1 MPQVGNRS
9 LIQLRPRP
17 NTLYVSQGRVVFA
30 TQLDGMLEPE
40 PEHGLL
46 VYKTR
51 MLSRYRYLIDGHAIH
66 VAASTQVQQHSWMGY
81 YITTAPRADRGQT
94 DEANLPLKVVT
105 QQTLELILRR
115 FVGPGVHED
124 VDLTNYT
131 QEPTTF
137 TLQLEI
143 DADFADQNETAE
155 PDTERK
161 LGGELQREWQDR
173 GDGTWELVFGFYAQH
188 DYEEL
193 SIKGTAETHRSLI
206 ICIENADS
214 APAYEKGCISFNIS
228 LPPHGTWHTCIRM
241 TLKVDEVVMTSP
253 AECWSFSAERS
264 DFDRLRA
271 LYLSEATGFH
281 APGTQTLTNVVVG
294 TLEQAKRDLA
304 ALRLYDLDH
313 GERAWVP
320 AAGLPI
326 YVSLYGR
333 DSLTASWQAALTGPE
348 MMAGTLA
355 ELPRWQGT
363 KVNDWRDE
371 QPGKMLHE
379 AQPSPLDMLNYKPF
393 ARYYGSITTSGL
405 YALLVTE
412 LWHWTGDKALV
423 SSFIEP
429 ELEGLRWL
437 EAYCDPDGDG
447 FYEYQTHSS
456 MGLRHQ
462 GWKDSWDA
470 IVYEDGSPVDP
481 PIETCEEQAFI
492 HVAKLHLSE
501 VLWWMDRKDEAKA
514 LYEQARELKK
524 RFNEAFWM
532 EEEGFY
538 AMGLDA
544 KNRPIRAIG
553 SNVGHCLAAGIV
565 DEEHVLRTANRL
577 FEPDM
582 FTGWGIR
589 TLSSANPAYSPYS
602 YHRGTVWPVE
612 HGTFAIGFLR
622 YGLHD
627 RVQQISRG
635 MFDAASLFDFY
646 RLPEL
651 FSGHQRDDAHPL
663 PALYPDS
670 NSPQAWSSST
680 VFSLLQAMLGLYPYA
695 PLNMLLIDPHLPE
708 WLPEINLSNL
718 RVGNAT
724 TTIRFYRKED
734 GDSSYEVLDKQGTL
748 HVLRQPSPWSL
759 TASFGERL
767 KDALSSLLPGK

>member
-1 MPQVGNRS
+1 MS
-9 LIQLRPRP
+9 HDSDSHLIQLHPRS

-30 TQLDGMLEPE
+30 TQPDGMLEPE

-51 MLSRYRYLIDGHAIH
+51 MLSRYRYLINGQPVHA
-66 VAASTQVQQHSWMGY
+66 VASTQVQQDSWMGY
-81 YITTAPRADRGQT
+81 YITAAPSVEQGKNR
-94 DEANLPLKVVT
+94 EASLPLRAVT

-115 FVGPGVHED
+115 FVGPGIHED

-131 QEPTTF
+131 QEPTAF

-143 DADFADQNETAE
+143 DGDFADQNEITE
-155 PDTERK
+155 PEGKRK
-161 LGGELQREWQDR
+161 LGGTLRREWHQ
-173 GDGTWELVFGFYAQH
+173 GDGTWELLFDFYAQH
-188 DYEEL
+188 DYEEQG
-193 SIKGTAETHRSLI
+193 IKSSAETHRSLSV
-206 ICIENADS
+206 CIENADS
-214 APAYEKGCISFNIS
+214 APSYVEGCINFEVS

-241 TLKVDEVVMTSP
+241 TPTVDERVMPSP
-253 AECWSFSAERS
+253 AECKSFTAERS
-264 DFDRLRA
+264 EFDRLRA
-271 LYLSEATGFH
+271 LYLSEATGFQ
-281 APGTQTLTNVVVG
+281 APGTQTLTPVVIG
-294 TLEQAKRDLA
+294 TLERAKRDLA

-313 GERAWVP
+313 NERAWVP

-333 DSLTASWQAALTGPE
+333 DTLTAAWQAALTGPE
-348 MMAGTLA
+348 MMTGTLA

-363 KVNDWRDE
+363 EVNDWRDE
-371 QPGKMLHE
+371 QPGKMIHE
-379 AQPSPLDMLNYKPF
+379 VQPSPLDRLNYKPF
-393 ARYYGSITTSGL
+393 ARYYGSITTSGI
-405 YALLVTE
+405 YPLLVAE
-412 LWHWTGDKALV
+412 LWHWTGDQALV
-423 SSFIEP
+423 SPFIEP
-429 ELEGLRWL
+429 ALKGLRWL

-470 IVYEDGSPVDP
+470 IVYEDGRLAEP

-501 VLWWMDRKDEAKA
+501 VLWWLDRKEEAKA
-514 LYEQARELKK
+514 LYEQAGELKK

-532 EEEGFY
+532 EDEGFF
-538 AMGLDA
+538 AMGLDS
-544 KNRPIRAIG
+544 NNHPIRAIG

-565 DEEHVLRTANRL
+565 DEAYVLRTANRL

-602 YHRGTVWPVE
+602 YHRGSVWPVE
-612 HGTFAIGFLR
+612 QGTFAIGFLR

-651 FSGHQRDDAHPL
+651 FSGHQRDEAHPL

-708 WLPEINLSNL
+708 WLPEITLRNL
-718 RVGNAT
+718 RVGKAT
-724 TTIRFYRKED
+724 TTLRFYRKED
-734 GDSSYEVLDKQGTL
+734 GESSYEVLDKQGTL
-748 HVLRQPSPWSL
+748 HVVRQPSPWSL
-759 TASFGERL
+759 TTSFGERL